1 MMLVWFAV
9 LLAPGSGKEDSLWS
23 PWYEISDGEV
33 DMALPLQIEQTSP
46 SDATIGIGCDGVAK
60 PTIYLD
66 SVNDKGRGKVKVQG
80 CMQDY
85 IGLGGGYNCRMGK

>member
-1 MMLVWFAV
+1 MVRRTLYG
-9 LLAPGSGKEDSLWS
+9 LLGTKSLMEKSTW
-23 PWYEISDGEV
+23 V
-33 DMALPLQIEQTSP
+33 MALPLQIEQTSP